1 MEFVGIPPGE
11 FLMGST
17 GTYAELDENPV
28 TRVWISRGFFLGKY
42 EVTQDQWKAVM
53 GHNPSRFSGCGNCPV
68 EQVSWNDVQAFI
80 RKLNAQAEEGRYR
93 LPTEAEWEHAARAG
107 TTTDTY
113 AGDYGLGSGYQRS
126 ILNAIAWNYS
136 DSGNQTKPVGQKTPN
151 TLGLYD
157 MLGNVWEW
165 VGDWYSRYPGGEIT
179 DPVSTRTG
187 RGRVARGGSWSDYDE
202 KYFRSSYRRVFQPR
216 HRGDEL
222 GFRLVRTE

>member
-1 MEFVGIPPGE
+1 M
-11 FLMGST
+11 
-17 GTYAELDENPV
+17 
-28 TRVWISRGFFLGKY
+28 
-42 EVTQDQWKAVM
+42 
-53 GHNPSRFSGCGNCPV
+53 
-68 EQVSWNDVQAFI
+68 
-80 RKLNAQAEEGRYR
+80 
-93 LPTEAEWEHAARAG
+93 PTEAEWEHAARAG

-126 ILNAIAWNYS
+126 ILNAIAWHYR
-136 DSGNQTKPVGQKTPN
+136 DSGNQTKPVGQKIPN

-179 DPVSTRTG
+179 DPVTTRTS
-187 RGRVARGGSWSDYDE
+187 RGRVARGGSWSDFDE

-222 GFRLVRTE
+222 GFRLARTE